1 MVFHE
6 NRRQSSADSSRID
19 SLIMSIAHPHE
30 RLPLVSRRLV
40 RTLAA
45 ASALWLL
52 GGLPAQAADDCAAAS
67 WPLWQQF
74 AERFMQADGRVIDF
88 SVAQQHSTSE
98 GQSYAMFFALVARDR
113 ARFDKLWNWS
123 IANLAGGDITAQLP
137 AWQWGRKDDGSW
149 GVVDANAAS
158 DANLWFAYA
167 LIEAARVWGEPRYA
181 EQARALLALVARHE
195 VADLPGLGP
204 TLLPATQGFMIGPRT
219 WRLNPSYLPVPLAR
233 GLQQFDP
240 QGPWKAVIDSYA
252 RMLADIT
259 PKGFVADWVAW
270 QVPEGGGAG
279 AFITDPEKS
288 DVGSYDAI
296 RTYLWAGMTPR
307 SDPLAPLLQKR
318 LGGMAGLL
326 KAGAGAPPEQVHVE
340 VGHPDGKG
348 PVGFSAALLP
358 YLQAAGAQAAL
369 KTQQERVRRELLEAP
384 KDAPARYYD
393 QVLGLFGTGYME
405 QRYQFL
411 PSGRLQLRWEKA
423 CPQKGRSATTTR

>member
-1 MVFHE
+1 MPTACPPATPPAPLNV
-6 NRRQSSADSSRID
+6 RRPR
-19 SLIMSIAHPHE
+19 H
-30 RLPLVSRRLV
+30 RRAAA
-40 RTLAA
+40 LAA
-45 ASALWLL
+45 AWALVSV
-52 GGLPAQAADDCAAAS
+52 PALAADDCAAAAA

-74 AERFMQADGRVIDF
+74 AQRFMQADGRVIDY

-113 ARFDKLWNWS
+113 ERFDKLWNWS
-123 IANLAGGDITAQLP
+123 VANLSGGDVAAQLP

-158 DANLWFAYA
+158 DANLCFAYA
-167 LIEAARVWGEPRYA
+167 LAEAGRVWAEPRYTA
-181 EQARALLALVARHE
+181 QAQALVALIAKHE
-195 VADLPGLGP
+195 VAELPGLGA

-233 GLQQFDP
+233 AMQQLDP
-240 QGPWKAVIDSYA
+240 KGPWKAVLDSHA
-252 RMLADIT
+252 RMLGETT

-270 QVPEGGGAG
+270 HVPEGGGTG
-279 AFITDPEKS
+279 AFITDPQKS

-296 RTYLWAGMTPR
+296 RAYLWAGMTPR

-318 LGGMAGLL
+318 LGGMASLL
-326 KAGAGAPPEQVHVE
+326 QGGASVPPEQVHVSI
-340 VGHPDGKG
+340 GHVDGQA

-358 YLQAAGAQAAL
+358 YLQAAGAQGAL

-393 QVLGLFGTGYME
+393 QVLGLFGTGFME

-411 PSGRLQLRWEKA
+411 PTGRLQLRWEKA
-423 CPQKGRSATTTR
+423 CPQKGRSATTTTR